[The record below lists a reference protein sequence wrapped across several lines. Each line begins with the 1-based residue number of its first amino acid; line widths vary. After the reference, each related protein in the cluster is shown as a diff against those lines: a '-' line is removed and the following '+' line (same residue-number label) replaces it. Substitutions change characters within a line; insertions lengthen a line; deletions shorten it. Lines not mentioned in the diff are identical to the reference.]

1 MTSRERGRG
10 MNCTLCSELVRTR
23 RRICWGEEFITTP
36 TGRDPE
42 VMAIA
47 EAPGEEEDRSG
58 RPIVGT
64 SGQEGRHHLMLNGIA
79 NRGVWLDNVI
89 KCRPLDNRNPTA
101 EEIRNCTEAHL
112 TAEILSRKPKWIIT
126 MGRVSTQWL
135 LGDDINMEL
144 AHGVPR
150 TIYFHGFKVVV
161 IPSYH
166 PAAGLHDPNQML
178 LFHTDMQ
185 VAGDVIRGLIH
196 PHPPTDEWEG
206 KEDYRLAED
215 AEDLERYI
223 GPNPSLVAVDTEWAR
238 GRMWCSSVSV
248 APGSARVIM
257 ADQQPCLSLLNEA
270 LSYGQCIAAIHNAL
284 YDLPVLASVG
294 IHPPR
299 VVDTMVAAYLLQSEP
314 QGLKPLAYRHCGME
328 MSSYE
333 EMVADATHRLALE
346 YLEAVME
353 REWPDPPP
361 VLEWAKGEPKV
372 RQPQNVARKVAA
384 ALKKGD
390 DLYGR
395 WKRMGDTEQVEAVMG
410 MMQQGELCDVPV
422 EDAVHYSARDA
433 DATIRV
439 YPILWERI
447 LSLGLEGTLSR
458 DMRAMPMVVDMMAA
472 GMPVN
477 LAAFSK
483 LSAYLQKRM
492 DLLQRKMQYT
502 VGKHLDGKAINP
514 ASSQQMAT
522 LIYDRLKLHEVGGRY
537 RSKKGAANHSTAD
550 DILKR
555 YIGLHPVVED
565 IIDWRGYQKLK
576 TSYADAI
583 PKMVSPDGRIR
594 TTIRMTRVATGRLSS
609 SNPNLMA
616 QPVRSEEG
624 RMVRDCY
631 EAPSGHVLVSG
642 DYSQVEMRVAA
653 DGAKDERMMSIFW
666 SGEDIHSVTASDMF
680 GVPRGQLDEMKHR
693 YPAKRVGFGILN
705 LITAE
710 GLQRELAVGGA
721 GGWTLDDCKGMI
733 RSWFAIYPGVA
744 AYMKAN
750 GEQAKRYGYVRD
762 MWGRIRYIPGIRSTN
777 RWIRMEAERQAGN
790 APIQMGAQGI
800 IKEAMGRLVPLY
812 REVQEEMGYCK
823 PLIQIHDDIVWEMEE
838 WMPTIIIPQIRG
850 VMIGVT
856 PRDFIVPL
864 GVDFKSGTKWGSM
877 DKIR

>member
-1 MTSRERGRG
+1 
-10 MNCTLCSELVRTR
+10 
-23 RRICWGEEFITTP
+23 
-36 TGRDPE
+36 
-42 VMAIA
+42 MAIA